1 MKRKTLILILA
12 TVILIVALIAGLL
25 WIDLSKVKEAPN
37 KLYTY
42 PISVGDKTYTVTVRT
57 NGTDAP
63 KVSLPE
69 SDPGYFNC
77 DFFGPTRE
85 TVGFNITFPPEL
97 IGGNI
102 SLVWKYYVQ
111 DPSRYTLS
119 SNVTHNSIQ
128 MTFLHVA
135 TDEHFEIRVTEGA
148 LVNGFA

>member
-12 TVILIVALIAGLL
+12 MVILIVALIAGLL

-42 PISVGDKTYTVTVRT
+42 PISVVDKTYTVTVRT
-57 NGTDAP
+57 NWTDAP

-111 DPSRYTLS
+111 DPGRYTLS
-119 SNVTHNSIQ
+119 SNGTHNSIQ

-135 TDEHFEIRVTEGA
+135 TDEHFEIRGTEGA
-148 LVNGFA
+148 LVKGFS

>member
-1 MKRKTLILILA
+1 MKRKKLILISA
-12 TVILIVALIAGLL
+12 SVILIVALIAGIL
-25 WIDLSKVKEAPN
+25 WIDLSMVEEAPN
-37 KLYTY
+37 KLYSY
-42 PISVGDKTYTVTVRT
+42 LISVGDKTYTVTVKT
-57 NGTDAP
+57 NYTDAP

-85 TVGFNITFPPEL
+85 TVGFNITFPAEL

-111 DPSRYTLS
+111 DHSRYTLS
-119 SNVTHNSIQ
+119 SNGTHNSIQ

-135 TDEHFEIRVTEGA
+135 TDEHFEIHGTEGT
-148 LVNGFA
+148 LVSSFT